1 MAEYTGYISIKQ
13 ILDDLLAH
21 PLLRDLS
28 LERALDHAIHFM
40 RIVGMP
46 KMFLEKVVKVPLRE
60 YRAQLPDDYYNIIQV
75 REANSNITLQ
85 HTIDSHHMG
94 DDKNSLAPSYR
105 IQGNI
110 IYSSLRDKELEVS
123 YKALPIDEEGFPML
137 PDNSSFIKALE
148 LYIKKQYFTVLFDM
162 GKITGQVLNNTQ
174 QEYAWYVGQCQSDLV
189 RPTWDEMKSIT
200 NTWTNIIIN
209 KKYS

>member
-21 PLLRDLS
+21 PLLKDLT
-28 LERALDHAIHFM
+28 LERAVDHAIHFL

-46 KMFLEKVVKVPLRE
+46 KLFSEKVETIRIE
-60 YRAQLPDDYYNIIQV
+60 DYRAALPDDFYIIIEV
-75 REANSNITLQ
+75 KGNNGIKYSSS
-85 HTIDSHHMG
+85 IDSYHMG
-94 DDKNSLAPSYR
+94 DNKSQGHTYK

-110 IYSSLRDKELEVS
+110 IYTSSRDGELTIS
-123 YKALPIDEEGFPML
+123 YKALLVEEDTGYPL
-137 PDNSSFIKALE
+137 IPDNSSFIKALE

-162 GKITGQVLNNTQ
+162 GKITQQVLNNTQ

-189 RPTWDEMKSIT
+189 RPTLDEMRSIT
-200 NTWTNIIIN
+200 NMWNNIIIN

>member
-1 MAEYTGYISIKQ
+1 MESGYISIKQ

-28 LERALDHAIHFM
+28 LERAVDHAVHFI

-46 KMFLEKVVKVPLRE
+46 KVTSEKQVVIKIHE
-60 YRAQLPDDYYNIIQV
+60 YRALLPTDYYGITQV
-75 REANSNITLQ
+75 KEAKNGTILQSTISGLHTGSNEN
-85 HTIDSHHMG
+85 
-94 DDKNSLAPSYR
+94 KNLYN

-110 IYSSLRDKELEVS
+110 IYTSLKEGELEIS
-123 YKALPIDEEGFPML
+123 YKALLVDEDGYPLL
-137 PDNSSFIKALE
+137 PDNSSFIQALE
-148 LYIKKQYFTVLFDM
+148 LYIKKRYFTVLFDM
-162 GKITGQVLNNTQ
+162 GKITPQVLNNVQ

-189 RPTWDEMKSIT
+189 RPTLDEMKFIT
-200 NTWTNIIIN
+200 NTWNNIIIN